1 MASYAR
7 LIRVVI
13 DILELLIGGQIYS
26 IDEEK
31 ARILIATFFP
41 TPLALEESEETID
54 NRNYCNL
61 SLA

>member
-7 LIRVVI
+7 LIRVVK
-13 DILELLIGGQIYS
+13 DILEHLIGGQIYS

-41 TPLALEESEETID
+41 TPLALEEGKETTD
-54 NRNYCNL
+54 NCNYYNL
-61 SLA
+61 SLT